1 MELHEEVRQRDYSF
15 TVVTVSFNNA
25 ATIRQT
31 IESVLSQSWKKTEYH
46 VIDGGSSDGTVDI
59 LKEYAGRIHWISEP
73 DNGIYD
79 AMNKGWQKAGNEY
92 VGFLNAD
99 DFFAHSGVLAEMA
112 DSLRKAPDTWAVY
125 GDLAYVDA
133 MDTGNTIRY
142 WKSSEYNREDFRLGW
157 MPPHPAFYIRSDA
170 FAFFGGF
177 NSADFTSAADYEF
190 MLRMLYRHQLPAVY
204 SPGLKVKMR
213 MGGISNRNLSNRL
226 RANKEDRRAWEI
238 NQLQPYFFTLWLKP
252 LRKIFQYFI
261 RF

>member
-1 MELHEEVRQRDYSF
+1 MELHEEVRERDYSF
-15 TVVTVSFNNA
+15 TVVTVCFNNA

-31 IESVLSQSWKKTEYH
+31 IESVLSQSWKKNEYH
-46 VIDGGSSDGTVDI
+46 VIDGGSSDGTVEI

-79 AMNKGWQKAGNEY
+79 AMNKGWQVAGNEY

-99 DFFAHSGVLAEMA
+99 DFFAHPRVLEEMA
-112 DSLRKAPDTWAVY
+112 GTLRRAPDSWAVY

-133 MDTGNTIRY
+133 VHTGNTIRY
-142 WKSSEYNREDFRLGW
+142 WKSDEYNRNAFRFGW
-157 MPPHPAFYIRSDA
+157 MPPHPAFYIRRDA

-177 NSADFTSAADYEF
+177 NLVDFTSAADYEF
-190 MLRMLYRHQLPAVY
+190 MLRMLYRHRLPAVY
-204 SPGLKVKMR
+204 SPGMKVKMR
-213 MGGISNRNLSNRL
+213 TGGISNRNLSNRL